1 VRVAEE
7 AARVV
12 RIERTFDSPAE
23 DVFDAWTSPEV
34 IRRWFIPRQGWQE
47 ADAEVDLRVGGT
59 IRVVMHDH
67 DGDPVGAGG
76 EYVEIDRPRRLV
88 MTWTFDDDP
97 SNRQLIEIDFIE
109 RDGVTTVLFV
119 NSDISDRERQD
130 QQYEGWQGCF
140 DEMERVLGSK

>member
-1 VRVAEE
+1 VAEK

-12 RIERTFDSPAE
+12 RIERTFDAPAE

-34 IRRWFIPRQGWQE
+34 IRRWFIPRQGWHE

-59 IRVVMHDH
+59 IRVVMHDN
-67 DGDPVGAGG
+67 DGEPVRAGG

-88 MTWTFDDDP
+88 MTWTFEDDP

-109 RDGVTTVLFV
+109 QDGVTTVLFV
-119 NSDISDRERQD
+119 NSDISDPDRRNA
-130 QQYEGWQGCF
+130 QYEGWQGCF
-140 DEMERVLGSK
+140 DEMERVLASK